1 MSLTYRSSGVDIEAA
16 GRAKGRIQA
25 LVRRTHGDSVVSRP
39 GLFGGAVRLEDG
51 QDPSHLTGALGLAPD
66 TTPEPPACLVER
78 CLAGL
83 PPGSLPVA
91 FLDYVASAGLEPGSV
106 ERLVEGFADR
116 LAGLHIPLIGGETA
130 EMPGVLR
137 PGTREVVGALFGI
150 RPLSGEGEGGGR
162 PSSPG
167 AAGRPCLVFSMDGV
181 GTKTKLG
188 VLARSTSGLALDII
202 HHSLNDILCLG
213 AAGLGLLFYVG
224 CHRREEEL
232 LAGFRDAA
240 TQACARLGL
249 SVLAMQSEKPG
260 TYLPG
265 EIDVC
270 AAVAGV
276 VGEKRL
282 VQGAEVRA
290 GDVLV
295 GLASDGLHTNGYSLA
310 RRALLERAGLKLDG
324 RVAELGVTLAEAL
337 LRPHRNYAPA
347 VLPLLGGEPSAVHAV
362 AHITGGGLADNLA
375 RVLPEGLRAVVRLSS
390 WEVPPLFRLIQLRR
404 CPSRTRGKGMYET
417 STWASA
423 WCWPWSR
430 KGKRFRSLSAGGE
443 RPCRWASGPGR
454 ADARCCWA
462 MSLLRWEVRP
472 AAGGRRRGRAAAR
485 QDPRPPGIPARGAG
499 AAAPHRAG

>member
-51 QDPSHLTGALGLAPD
+51 QDPSHLTGALGFFPD
-66 TTPEPPACLVER
+66 TTPEPPSRLVER

-116 LAGLHIPLIGGETA
+116 LAGLRIPLIGGETA

-137 PGTREVVGALFGI
+137 AGTREVVGALFGI
-150 RPLSGEGEGGGR
+150 RPAGAGR
-162 PSSPG
+162 AAIPTGTAPTG
-167 AAGRPCLVFSMDGV
+167 AGRPCLVLSMDGV

-188 VLARSTSGLALDII
+188 VLARSTGGLALDII

-249 SVLAMQSEKPG
+249 SVLAMQTTEKPG

-265 EIDVC
+265 EIDIC
-270 AAVAGV
+270 AAVAGA

-282 VQGAEVRA
+282 LQGGEVRA

-390 WEVPPLFRLIQLRR
+390 WEVPPLFRLIQR
-404 CPSRTRGKGMYET
+404 CGEVPEQDPAGKGMYET
-417 STWASA
+417 FNMGIGLVLAVESA
-423 WCWPWSR
+423 KAEEVIR
-430 KGKRFRSLSAGGE
+430 LLAAGGE
-443 RPCRWASGPGR
+443 RAVPLGEVGARPRG
-454 ADARCCWA
+454 DAPV
-462 MSLLRWEVRP
+462 LLER
-472 AAGGRRRGRAAAR
+472 
-485 QDPRPPGIPARGAG
+485 
-499 AAAPHRAG
+499 

>member
-51 QDPSHLTGALGLAPD
+51 QDPSRLTGVLGLSPD
-66 TTPEPPACLVER
+66 ATQEEPPSRLVER

-83 PPGSLPVA
+83 PPGSRPVA

-116 LAGLHIPLIGGETA
+116 LAGPRIPLIGGETA

-137 PGTREVVGALFGI
+137 PGRREVVGALFAI
-150 RPLSGEGEGGGR
+150 RPDGAGR
-162 PSSPG
+162 EATPT

-188 VLARSTSGLALDII
+188 VLARSTGGLALDII

-224 CHRREEEL
+224 CQRRDEEL

-240 TQACARLGL
+240 AQACARLGL
-249 SVLAMQSEKPG
+249 SVLAMRIEEKPG

-270 AAVAGV
+270 AAVAGA

-282 VQGAEVRA
+282 VQGAAVRA

-324 RVAELGVTLAEAL
+324 KVAELGATLAEAL

-375 RVLPEGLRAVVRLSS
+375 RVLPEELRAVVRLSS
-390 WEVPPLFRLIQLRR
+390 WEVPPLFRLIQR
-404 CPSRTRGKGMYET
+404 CGEVPEQDPAGKGMYET
-417 STWASA
+417 FNMGIGLVLAVEA
-423 WCWPWSR
+423 GR
-430 KGKRFRSLSAGGE
+430 AEEVIRSLAAGGE
-443 RPCRWASGPGR
+443 RAVPLGEVG
-454 ADARCCWA
+454 AR
-462 MSLLRWEVRP
+462 P
-472 AAGGRRRGRAAAR
+472 RG
-485 QDPRPPGIPARGAG
+485 GIPVQLER
-499 AAAPHRAG
+499 